1 MKNTNE
7 ENRQKTTSAN
17 KFTDKWRS
25 FLYRCGSYLCKL
37 GEEPV
42 VEYKSVSGNFDTGLI
57 PNGDRSN
64 GIHAVESVEPFG
76 ENEEVDD
83 VSSVK
88 VTDAVSGEKV
98 LKKTVELIEA
108 YDRDIA
114 SVNDE
119 MAKNLYT
126 DIATRLV
133 DSLIAA
139 GCEPICPQA
148 GEPFD
153 IIQHTTIPFSMPDSS
168 IIKQT
173 LRMGVRLNG
182 VVYVKAIVQLEEEQ
196 DEIL

>member
-1 MKNTNE
+1 MRNTNE
-7 ENRQKTTSAN
+7 ENGHKATSAN

-25 FLYRCGSYLCKL
+25 FLFRCGSYLCKL

-42 VEYKSVSGNFDTGLI
+42 DEYKSVSGNFDMGLI
-57 PNGDRSN
+57 PNGDKSS
-64 GIHAVESVEPFG
+64 GIHAVGSVEPFG

-139 GCEPICPQA
+139 GCEPICPQN

-153 IIQHTTIPFSMPDSS
+153 FIQHTTIPFSMPDSS
-168 IIKQT
+168 KIKQT

-196 DEIL
+196 NEIL